1 MDKKA
6 LFYDIDGTL
15 LSDVTGEVPASA
27 MEALRAAQEKGHLT
41 FINTG
46 RTICSLP
53 PELKEM
59 PLAGLPVA
67 VARTSPM
74 GMRYCWPDPFL
85 TGRGQRDHTG
95 NSGVQR
101 FAHLEGQEDCY
112 FSSRMSRFE
121 PVENTRRYFKRMGIG
136 IETYIENDNFDY
148 DKLVFYVDGQTDRER
163 LFENMSRDMDIMDRK
178 NGFYELAPKGY
189 SRPAP

>member
-59 PLAGLPVA
+59 PFSGFACGCGTYISYGDEILLARSIPH
-67 VARTSPM
+67 RQ
-74 GMRYCWPDPFL
+74 
-85 TGRGQRDHTG
+85 GQRDHTG

-101 FAHLEGQEDCY
+101 FAHFGGTGGLLLLKQN
-112 FSSRMSRFE
+112 
-121 PVENTRRYFKRMGIG
+121 VQI
-136 IETYIENDNFDY
+136 
-148 DKLVFYVDGQTDRER
+148 
-163 LFENMSRDMDIMDRK
+163 
-178 NGFYELAPKGY
+178 
-189 SRPAP
+189 